1 MWLSIP
7 TGRPTCGLHSFVSS
21 CLYMLFNFLFSYRE
35 YEDLLWF
42 YRSKKSL
49 YFFLNKKRDLKVLAL
64 NDSTRIVNILSLKH
78 WKSSDFT
85 CHKMSPWGYI
95 VHKTGFPFP
104 ATGNSIFLATV
115 LMLIL
120 SCRTCSGS
128 KRNLISAFSLA
139 WVLEKNPAST
149 SAPSWVGH
157 VLNGVSFNPWKPV
170 TLSILRPIICEQAL
184 NRFNSLLSACS
195 LLSSSFFESGKF
207 LFYCAHT

>member
-1 MWLSIP
+1 MLI
-7 TGRPTCGLHSFVSS
+7 TKS
-21 CLYMLFNFLFSYRE
+21 CLTLYNFMDCSPSGSSFHGILQARVLGWVAMPFSKG
-35 YEDLLWF
+35 
-42 YRSKKSL
+42 SSQP
-49 YFFLNKKRDLKVLAL
+49 RDRTQVSHTAGRF
-64 NDSTRIVNILSLKH
+64 SISSH
-78 WKSSDFT
+78 WEL
-85 CHKMSPWGYI
+85 
-95 VHKTGFPFP
+95 
-104 ATGNSIFLATV
+104 FLATV

-139 WVLEKNPAST
+139 WVLEENPAST

-170 TLSILRPIICEQAL
+170 TLSLLRPNICEQAL

-195 LLSSSFFESGKF
+195 LLYSSFIESGKF